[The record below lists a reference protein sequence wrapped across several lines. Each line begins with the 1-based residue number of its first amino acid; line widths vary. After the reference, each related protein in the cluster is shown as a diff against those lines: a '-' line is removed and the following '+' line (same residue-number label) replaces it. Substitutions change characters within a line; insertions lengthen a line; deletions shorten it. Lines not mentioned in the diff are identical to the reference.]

1 MSDTHY
7 TLNTQHLLSRSR
19 WLAETGSI
27 SEKVRDTEPA
37 GRGVLKESLLL
48 ASSPL
53 LKVSRFFRPSEPWFS
68 YLKIGQNDRYFSLVA
83 LTRK

>member
-7 TLNTQHLLSRSR
+7 TLNTQHLLSCSR

-37 GRGVLKESLLL
+37 GRGVLQHYTASLRGEQILQTL
-48 ASSPL
+48 
-53 LKVSRFFRPSEPWFS
+53 
-68 YLKIGQNDRYFSLVA
+68 
-83 LTRK
+83 

>member
-19 WLAETGSI
+19 WLAERGSI

-37 GRGVLKESLLL
+37 GRGVLITSLRGEQILQTL
-48 ASSPL
+48 
-53 LKVSRFFRPSEPWFS
+53 
-68 YLKIGQNDRYFSLVA
+68 
-83 LTRK
+83 